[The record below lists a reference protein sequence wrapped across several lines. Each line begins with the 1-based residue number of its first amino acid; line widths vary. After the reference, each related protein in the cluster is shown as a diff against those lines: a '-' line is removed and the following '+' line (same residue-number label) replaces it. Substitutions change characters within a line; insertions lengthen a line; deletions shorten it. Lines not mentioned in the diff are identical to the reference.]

1 MEAPARSRARASTLQ
16 GADVI
21 GEPIGTSL
29 PPIPPKSDRAR
40 RAGRPTQTSTASTET
55 TVVAS
60 SLGDVPSATPAS
72 PETMDTRDD
81 NTAPVFNPSPYAS
94 RSFDFTAPFPAPSV
108 SADRDP
114 ETVAHR
120 MADVEEVPREN
131 WLQEFRDVTPQFMA
145 ELHTRHH
152 DFPSSISTED
162 IADAFIRLREVIRGM
177 GESEPDES
185 SLTFAESLVTTPDAG
200 RTHIVSSPSD
210 AVVSLYDLTR
220 YITAVYTESRQIGR
234 AHV

>member
-1 MEAPARSRARASTLQ
+1 MEAPVRSRARASTLQ

-21 GEPIGTSL
+21 DEPIGTSL
-29 PPIPPKSDRAR
+29 PPIPPKSAAAR
-40 RAGRPTQTSTASTET
+40 RAARPPTQSTASTEAT
-55 TVVAS
+55 AVAPS
-60 SLGDVPSATPAS
+60 SGDTPSATPAN

-94 RSFDFTAPFPAPSV
+94 CSFDFTAPLPAPLA

-120 MADVEEVPREN
+120 MVDVEEVPRDN

-152 DFPSSISTED
+152 NFPPSIATRD
-162 IADAFIRLREVIRGM
+162 IENSFIRLREVIR
-177 GESEPDES
+177 
-185 SLTFAESLVTTPDAG
+185 
-200 RTHIVSSPSD
+200 
-210 AVVSLYDLTR
+210 
-220 YITAVYTESRQIGR
+220 
-234 AHV
+234 